1 MADLYN
7 FLFHWVL
14 PFSVAVG
21 LFFMFVKRTDKLYR
35 ELNLDRIWVTFV
47 KIGIGISVLVL
58 IWYILTTTGVIANVQ
73 KYANQALVLAQDTNF
88 IMMLWQKFLYYMA
101 KVFSFLAFWTP
112 IYVRAFVIVGVIG
125 TYIQLKA
132 LIWRIDFLYAVNV
145 IVPTWALFPFLAL
158 KYFRGY
164 TTPFFDFREQRLLRY
179 KIKENANDGWKY
191 ARQGKDDKGNKFENG
206 VGGSVQTAKI
216 QNADLSIYQTNA
228 SVVTKYDSTAGQV
241 MRVATITV
249 RNTRET
255 ETDKLLETALNG
267 LGQRLVAPSIRFQD
281 SPVLNVE
288 RGGYVFDSR
297 VPYNAGDN
305 LGSWRSI
312 FVNPFVIHGEDFDE
326 YEQPHRR
333 PLANFAGVMYGMF
346 RYISALSPVAVANRI
361 QRRAERL
368 YAIDTSLEKAKV
380 KAQQNLDLDAVPVP
394 KGIADLRKKAL
405 QVANARVA
413 DVTSALN
420 ANKIRGTFSE
430 VVVGGNTAVYRYA
443 LPASA
448 DLPTD
453 FGKVQESVSN
463 ILKVNDIP
471 TIRVAAGMLELTM
484 VNGVS
489 IPVDFREMIETRKQ
503 GMPGI
508 ISGMAG
514 VDALG
519 NNIYIELGD
528 KNPHGMLFGK
538 TGTGKTV
545 TIMTILY
552 SIMDAVDPSML
563 RIAYVDG
570 KGNSFEFMRT
580 DGDAKTPNPFT
591 YAQPADASGDIE
603 YARAL
608 IKHMEK
614 TTRERIE
621 LFKQANVTKL
631 ADYNKKFPDKK
642 LPEILFVVD
651 EFSAIT
657 QQDKNLKASELAEK
671 GTIDTFE
678 YIAKMSRSVGIR
690 MLLANQSARKELVPG
705 KISANVT
712 GRVSLGVA
720 EPIESEIALP
730 DAKIAVHLI
739 SQPGEF
745 YSIFNGVRNPEH
757 GNSPYLPDDVMFA
770 LNASLEKKFGHI
782 DYMVTR
788 DEVMGS
794 AGDNA
799 SAEPAMPNPE
809 PTQDTKFNDL
819 VATIKKYPEWAV
831 ANKNSPV
838 ITGNKEL
845 QAFAQD
851 EKRKRMYDMRVKRLN
866 DALALA
872 EETAKTPA
880 VAPDTRKT
888 VGSAVANIARG
899 TDRGTI

>member
-1 MADLYN
+1 MDIATIYDIV
-7 FLFHWVL
+7 FHWVL
-14 PFSVAVG
+14 PFSLAVG
-21 LFFMFVKRTDKLYR
+21 VFFALIKRTDALYR
-35 ELNLDRIWVTFV
+35 SLNLDRIWVMFV
-47 KIGIGISVLVL
+47 KIGLGLSALVLV
-58 IWYILTTTGVIANVQ
+58 WYILNSTGIIANVQ
-73 KYANQALVLAQDTNF
+73 KYANQALVIAQDTSF
-88 IMMLWQKFLYYMA
+88 IMQIWQKFLYY
-101 KVFSFLAFWTP
+101 LANVVTFISFWTP
-112 IYVRAFVIVGVIG
+112 IYIRAFVVIGVIG
-125 TYIQLKA
+125 TYIQIQA
-132 LIWRIDFLYAVNV
+132 LIWRVDFLYAVN
-145 IVPTWALFPFLAL
+145 IILPTWVMFPFLSL
-158 KYFRGY
+158 RYMQGY
-164 TTPFFDFREQRLLRY
+164 TTPIFDFKEQRLLRY
-179 KIKENANDGWKY
+179 KVKENANDGWKY

-216 QNADLSIYQTNA
+216 QNADLSIYQTNTK
-228 SVVTKYDSTAGQV
+228 VVTKYDNTSGQV
-241 MRVATITV
+241 MRTAIITV

-255 ETDKLLETALNG
+255 ETDKMLETSLQG
-267 LGQRLVAPSIRFQD
+267 FGQRVVAPSIRFQD
-281 SPVLNVE
+281 NPTLNVE
-288 RGGYVFDSR
+288 RGGYTFDSR

-305 LGSWRSI
+305 LGTWKTI
-312 FVNPFVIHGEDFDE
+312 FVNPFEIHAEDFDE
-326 YEQPHRR
+326 YEQVHRKPFR
-333 PLANFAGVMYGMF
+333 YFVNVVVEMF
-346 RYISALSPVAVANRI
+346 RYISALTPPAIADRI
-361 QRRAERL
+361 QRRADRL
-368 YAIDTSLEKAKV
+368 YSIDTSLKKAKV
-380 KAQQNLDLDAVPVP
+380 KAQQNLDLDVVPIP
-394 KGIADLRKKAL
+394 DGIAETRKKAL
-405 QVANARVA
+405 KVAHARVG
-413 DVTSALN
+413 DVTNALN

-489 IPVDFREMIETRKQ
+489 IPVDFRNMIETRKQ

-580 DGDAKTPNPFT
+580 DSEGKTPNPFT

-614 TTRERIE
+614 VTRDRIE
-621 LFKQANVTKL
+621 LFKNANVTKL

-671 GTIDTFE
+671 GTVDTFE

-730 DAKIAVHLI
+730 DAKIAVHLV

-757 GNSPYLPDDVMFA
+757 GNSPYLPDEVMQA

-788 DEVMGS
+788 DEVMGGS
-794 AGDNA
+794 GDDGEA
-799 SAEPAMPNPE
+799 KMPSPE
-809 PTQDTKFNDL
+809 PTIDSSVREL
-819 VATIKKYPEWAV
+819 VKVINEYPAWAV
-831 ANKNSPV
+831 ANKNNPV
-838 ITGNKEL
+838 ITQNREIEKL
-845 QAFAQD
+845 RAD
-851 EKRKRMYDMRVKRLN
+851 TKRKRMLEMREKQLRE
-866 DALALA
+866 ALA
-872 EETAKTPA
+872 EAESKAPA
-880 VAPDTRKT
+880 VPASTDTRKAS
-888 VGSAVANIARG
+888 GSRVVDIARG
-899 TDRGTI
+899 NDAGIL